1 MTCRQM
7 IGNKLN
13 TIAIHGFASQVC
25 AVSGNY
31 VVEITFHSYNNPSGR
46 CVYCPPYTTNRGCCD
61 ENFVRPQNQRCNFS
75 STCDTVIGYCI
86 RPLGANHMVCT
97 DEELAGGEFGRYVKL
112 ETNYMDFTNGQNS
125 DYIPANPVIRR
136 SNESWRVSISI
147 YTLMILIMIN
157 ICREFSSL
165 LWQ

>member
-1 MTCRQM
+1 
-7 IGNKLN
+7 
-13 TIAIHGFASQVC
+13 
-25 AVSGNY
+25 
-31 VVEITFHSYNNPSGR
+31 
-46 CVYCPPYTTNRGCCD
+46 
-61 ENFVRPQNQRCNFS
+61 
-75 STCDTVIGYCI
+75 
-86 RPLGANHMVCT
+86 MVCT